1 MDITRY
7 RTIVRVGGAYDLIVT
22 FPFAIPYLASTQ
34 IALLA
39 SLNQYLGFSG
49 SIPSFEPLHLLFINL
64 FGMIV
69 AFWSVLRIHK
79 GEPIFGLYDGVGRF
93 LFASLMIFYL
103 ISYHVSQ
110 VVVLFLIPE
119 IIFGVIQLYGYW
131 RLQQSEDISKLGQ
144 YENRVQK

>member
-1 MDITRY
+1 MDIKRY
-7 RTIVRVGGAYDLIVT
+7 KTIVRIGGVYDLAVT

-49 SIPSFEPLHLLFINL
+49 AIPAFEPLHLLFINL
-64 FGMIV
+64 FGTIV
-69 AFWSVLRIHK
+69 SFWSVLRIHK
-79 GEPIFGLYDGVGRF
+79 GEPIFGLYDGVGRL

-103 ISYHVSQ
+103 INYHVSQ
-110 VVVLFLIPE
+110 IVVLFLVPE

-131 RLQQSEDISKLGQ
+131 RLQRSENKLKLEQ
-144 YENRVQK
+144 YESCIK